1 MILLEDKNAESREEQ
16 PKKNIHE
23 EKPVGVASVFDRIE
37 LKNFFVN
44 YLTTMLVV
52 EGLIFFVCFI
62 SHLASEGAGFP
73 WKPYIFASFITPV
86 AITFVF
92 GIIILTFNRYL
103 YRGVVSTPAEEDPHI
118 LGAFR
123 DDNRVVMF
131 FRIIHRVPFLLS
143 MLLLIVG
150 TGIAYKMDTIV
161 YFLAQAGAKTAE
173 YLFIALVT
181 VLVVAAI
188 GIIVWMVLSYKLR
201 KKKMDFSYQYKK
213 DVMDRLGVLVMD
225 DDTLVDR
232 DGRIVYQPENA
243 QIAANGTDRDIPLLT
258 RINEE

>member
-1 MILLEDKNAESREEQ
+1 MILLEDKNAASREGQ
-16 PKKNIHE
+16 ASAKVNE
-23 EKPVGVASVFDRIE
+23 EKPVGVASVFDRVE

-62 SHLASEGAGFP
+62 SHLASDGSEFP

-92 GIIILTFNRYL
+92 GLIILTFNRYL
-103 YRGVVSTPAEEDPHI
+103 YKGAVSTPADEDPYT

-123 DDNRVVMF
+123 EDNRAVMF
-131 FRIIHRVPFLLS
+131 FRVIHRVPFLLS

-150 TGIAYKMDTIV
+150 TGVAYKMDTIV
-161 YFLAQAGAKTAE
+161 YYLAQAGAKTAE
-173 YLFIALVT
+173 YLFFALVAI
-181 VLVVAAI
+181 LVVAAV

-201 KKKMDFSYQYKK
+201 KKKLDINYQYKK
-213 DVMDRLGVLVMD
+213 EVMDRLGVLVLD
-225 DDTLVDR
+225 DDTLVDK
-232 DGRIVYQPENA
+232 DGRVVYQKEHA
-243 QIAANGTDRDIPLLT
+243 QIAATGTDRDIPLLT
-258 RINEE
+258 RINE